1 MCPKT
6 SSEFR
11 VASHEPEHES
21 SRFATGRPPPRR
33 AQRGFSLVTAVFLIT
48 VLAVLGAFMVSVGGF
63 QQKSSQLDIQ
73 GARAYQAARAGVEWG
88 AYQSL
93 RNGACAGSTTL
104 TFPAGTTLA
113 AFSTTVT
120 CNRYTPTELNAT
132 VTMDQITATACN
144 DVPPCPNAAPTVA
157 DYLER
162 QITITVG
169 Q

>member
-1 MCPKT
+1 MRAG
-6 SSEFR
+6 EDR
-11 VASHEPEHES
+11 MMA
-21 SRFATGRPPPRR
+21 ARR
-33 AQRGFSLVTAVFLIT
+33 IAAIKQRGMGIVTAVFLIT
-48 VLAVLGAFMVSVGGF
+48 VLALLGAFVVSVSGF

-73 GARAYQAARAGVEWG
+73 GARAYQVARAGVEWG

-93 RNGACAGSTTL
+93 RNNSCAGTTL
-104 TFPAGTTLA
+104 TFPGTTLA
-113 AFSTTVT
+113 GFTTTVT
-120 CNRYTPTELNAT
+120 CSRTSHTELTTT

-144 DVPPCPNAAPTVA
+144 SPPCPNPAPAIA

>member
-11 VASHEPEHES
+11 IASHGPECES
-21 SRFATGRPPPRR
+21 PRSATGRPPLCR

-48 VLAVLGAFMVSVGGF
+48 VLALLGAFMVSVGGF

-73 GARAYQAARAGVEWG
+73 GVRAYQAARAGVEWG

-93 RNGACAGSTTL
+93 RNNACAGTTL
-104 TFPAGTTLA
+104 TFIGTTLEG
-113 AFSTTVT
+113 FNTTVT
-120 CNRYTPTELNAT
+120 CFRTTPTELNTT